1 LNSKISLLVI
11 SVLLL
16 GSFSNMSNIAQADSD
31 KDNSQSSNTKIPP
44 KSQRPNFTPSNFD
57 DHPFV
62 PGELIV
68 GFKPGVSE
76 SSIAAFYNSHQSDFG
91 MTQKEDLD
99 LDKRDNNPKEKL
111 VTLSTTVDRLTI
123 ERLKQDPRVAFVE
136 PNYIVSIDNTP
147 NDPRFSDLWGLH
159 NTGQTGGTVDADID
173 APEAWD
179 NATGSQSILVG
190 IIDTGI
196 NYNHEDLSANIWTNP
211 NEIPLNG
218 MDDDNNGYI
227 DDIHGINAI
236 TNTGDPLDDNGH
248 GTHVSGT
255 IGAVGNNGIGV
266 TGVNWDVQ
274 LIGCKFLNSGG
285 SGFTSNAIK
294 CFNYFISLKNAGQ
307 NVLVTNN
314 SWGGG
319 GFSQALK
326 DAMVGPILHVAAS
339 GNGNSDTDII
349 PHYPSSYDLENIVSI
364 AATDHNDIYAGF
376 SNYGATTVDLAAP
389 GVGTLSTWVDGG
401 YATISGTSMATPHV
415 AGAAALVWSTN
426 SSLTP
431 VQVKDRIMINAD
443 PLPSQSKQTI
453 TNARLNVFNI
463 VPGEDDPIPPSQVND
478 LSVSDTSFISVTL
491 QWTATGDDG
500 NVGIA
505 RAYDLRY
512 STSPIIESNW
522 NAATRVIG
530 EPPPQPP
537 GSTETFEVD
546 GLSLGTTY
554 FFGIKVLDNV
564 GNTSILSN
572 IVSATPGADG
582 IVAFSDDMESGSS
595 NWVTSG
601 IPGLWHLSNL
611 RSNSSVTSWYYGQ
624 EITQDYETGAANSG
638 NLTTLSTINLVENSE
653 AVLTFYEWSEVET
666 NPLFDRTR
674 VQVSSDDVTWDTIF
688 ESHGT
693 NNLWEK
699 RQVNLSP
706 YLGENISL
714 RFWFDSVDNILN
726 NFEGWY
732 VDDVQI
738 VTDSVDPC
746 VAEGG
751 DADQDGVCDAS
762 DNCINTPNAG
772 QEDLD
777 EDMVGDACDT
787 LNEITKSKTLT
798 SNHSVIG
805 NVVVQNGILMT
816 IPSGLTLTIPSSSN
830 LLVQFG
836 GGVLIE
842 AGGTI
847 ILLGSDS

>member
-1 LNSKISLLVI
+1 MN
-11 SVLLL
+11 
-16 GSFSNMSNIAQADSD
+16 NIAQADSD

-190 IIDTGI
+190 VIDTGI
-196 NYNHEDLSANIWTNP
+196 NYNHVDLSANIWTNP

-326 DAMVGPILHVAAS
+326 DSMVGPILHVAAS

-389 GVGTLSTWVDGG
+389 GVSILSTWVNGG

-572 IVSATPGADG
+572 IVSATTDDV

-624 EITQDYETGAANSG
+624 EITQDYNTGAANSG
-638 NLTTLSTINLVENSE
+638 NLTTLSTINLVENTE
-653 AVLTFYEWSEVET
+653 AFLTFYEWSEVE
-666 NPLFDRTR
+666 PSPPFDRTR

-714 RFWFDSVDNILN
+714 RFWFDSVDGDFN

-847 ILLGSDS
+847 LLG